1 MFSDD
6 NLRVM
11 QNVNSSMIKTLLY
24 SSFAFLLIIGSFFT
38 RGVFGDY
45 GRRTA
50 YLSSPSSACEI
61 VDGIGE
67 NATFLRRDLKGES
80 VTIASTDELD
90 LLLKKFRAKKTFSE
104 SGDGFYCEY
113 YYSPKLYSY
122 AVVNGVRVNIHAS
135 FFADGSVMVGTP
147 INFGSF

>member
-24 SSFAFLLIIGSFFT
+24 SSFAFALIIGSFFT
-38 RGVFGDY
+38 RGVFGNY
-45 GRRTA
+45 GQRTA
-50 YLSSPSSACEI
+50 YLTSPSSACEI
-61 VDGIGE
+61 VDAIVE
-67 NATFLRRDLKGES
+67 NTTFLRRDLKGES
-80 VTIASTDELD
+80 VTLASVGELD
-90 LLLKKFRAKKTFSE
+90 LLLKRFRAKKTFSE

-122 AVVNGVRVNIHAS
+122 AVVNGLRVNLHAS
-135 FFADGSVMVGTP
+135 YFSDGSIRVGTP